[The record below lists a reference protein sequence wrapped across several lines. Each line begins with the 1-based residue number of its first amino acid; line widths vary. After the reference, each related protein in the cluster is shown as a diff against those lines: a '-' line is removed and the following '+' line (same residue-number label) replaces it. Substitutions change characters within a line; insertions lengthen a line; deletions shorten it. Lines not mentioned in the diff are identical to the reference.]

1 MSDLENKMNSA
12 VSHFE
17 KELNSLRTSRANP
30 SMLDN
35 ILVDAYGSRTPLNQL
50 GNISVQDASTITIQV
65 WDSSLIKS
73 IEDAISE
80 SNLGINPQ
88 TDGQLIRLPI
98 PKLSEERRKEII
110 KIASEFAENSKVAI
124 RNIRRDFIE
133 ASKNEKKDLNLSE
146 DDLKRKLND
155 IQKITD
161 NNIENID
168 KILELKKT
176 DILKVQFLLN
186 KLNHIALILDGNK
199 RWAKKNKLSYING
212 YTKGFEN
219 IKNLVTYSLSKQ
231 VANLT
236 IFTLSSEN
244 FNRSSINVIYEI
256 IYNNFSKTFNDLVKE
271 KGIKIKI
278 FGSRKNLPN
287 KILEIFQ
294 NIEESSLNNKNLN
307 LNIAFNYGF
316 KDEIKNIITNITKKD
331 KNIKFDNQ
339 KDIDNLFFLGAFPD
353 PDILIRTGGYKR
365 LSNFIM
371 YNLTYTELF
380 FTETLWPDFSEKE
393 FNLIINQY
401 LNIDRK
407 YGL

>member
-1 MSDLENKMNSA
+1 M
-12 VSHFE
+12 
-17 KELNSLRTSRANP
+17 
-30 SMLDN
+30 
-35 ILVDAYGSRTPLNQL
+35 
-50 GNISVQDASTITIQV
+50 
-65 WDSSLIKS
+65 
-73 IEDAISE
+73 
-80 SNLGINPQ
+80 
-88 TDGQLIRLPI
+88 
-98 PKLSEERRKEII
+98 
-110 KIASEFAENSKVAI
+110 
-124 RNIRRDFIE
+124 
-133 ASKNEKKDLNLSE
+133 
-146 DDLKRKLND
+146 
-155 IQKITD
+155 
-161 NNIENID
+161 
-168 KILELKKT
+168 
-176 DILKVQFLLN
+176 LN

-199 RWAKKNKLSYING
+199 RWAKKNKLSNISG

-244 FNRSSINVIYEI
+244 FNRSSINIIYEI

-278 FGSRKNLPN
+278 FGNRKNLPL
-287 KILEIFQ
+287 KILKIFQ

-331 KNIKFDNQ
+331 KNIKLDNQ

>member
-1 MSDLENKMNSA
+1 M
-12 VSHFE
+12 
-17 KELNSLRTSRANP
+17 
-30 SMLDN
+30 
-35 ILVDAYGSRTPLNQL
+35 
-50 GNISVQDASTITIQV
+50 
-65 WDSSLIKS
+65 
-73 IEDAISE
+73 
-80 SNLGINPQ
+80 
-88 TDGQLIRLPI
+88 
-98 PKLSEERRKEII
+98 
-110 KIASEFAENSKVAI
+110 
-124 RNIRRDFIE
+124 
-133 ASKNEKKDLNLSE
+133 
-146 DDLKRKLND
+146 
-155 IQKITD
+155 
-161 NNIENID
+161 
-168 KILELKKT
+168 
-176 DILKVQFLLN
+176 LN

-199 RWAKKNKLSYING
+199 RWAKKNKLSNISG

-244 FNRSSINVIYEI
+244 FNRSSINLIYDI

-287 KILEIFQ
+287 KISEIFQ

-316 KDEIKNIITNITKKD
+316 KDEIKNIITNITKKEN
-331 KNIKFDNQ
+331 NIKLDSQ
-339 KDIDNLFFLGAFPD
+339 RDIDNLFFLGAFPD

-393 FNLIINQY
+393 FSLIINQY